1 MDKQSQ
7 ISPNLSR
14 NDHLVNASQAI
25 IKGIPYL
32 GGSLEQFIFGPLN
45 KLRMRRMECT
55 LKEIVKILHERNCPI
70 YMENEYFVNL
80 LESIAPSLSRSLN
93 EERRKCFKNLLL
105 NVAQTQLEDSTWE
118 EAKLASHLL
127 DTIDSPG
134 LAILAAIYM
143 HESDAVYLFQES
155 PPNNLNII
163 SDMQY
168 EWTVIKEWA
177 IRLKEMRII
186 IYEKASDVLEDNNP
200 GPDPSTKEPYDEQEI
215 KIVFLTDLGKLLVRW
230 VISDNSLKTE

>member
-14 NDHLVNASQAI
+14 NDHLVNAGQAI

-45 KLRMRRMECT
+45 ELRMRRFEYT
-55 LKEIVKILHERNCPI
+55 LTEIAENLRERNCPI
-70 YMENEYFVNL
+70 YVENEYFVNL

-127 DTIDSPG
+127 DTIDGPG
-134 LAILAAIYM
+134 LAILAAIYK

-186 IYEKASDVLEDNNP
+186 IYEKASEILEDNNP
-200 GPDPSTKEPYDEQEI
+200 GPDPPTKEPYDEQEI

-230 VISDNSLKTE
+230 VISDNSLKT